1 MLEIS
6 LEKVCY
12 TIIKA
17 REFDVKDAVS
27 DPDSGS
33 NPSDDAMYDVLEA
46 HRDDPVEEE
55 LTTFISSLSYDE
67 QVDLVTLVW
76 LGRDDCD
83 ASDWDDLRSQAEDAH
98 NERTAQY
105 LLGNPLLPDH
115 LEEGLAVLGL
125 TCEEYGFNR
134 L

>member
-33 NPSDDAMYDVLEA
+33 NPSDDAMYDVLES
-46 HRDDPVEEE
+46 HGDDPVEEE

-67 QVDLVTLVW
+67 QVDLVALVW
-76 LGRDDCD
+76 LGRENSD
-83 ASDWDDLRSQAEDAH
+83 ASDWKDLRSQAEDAH

-105 LLGNPLLPDH
+105 LLGNPLLADH
-115 LEEGLAVLGL
+115 LEEGLSVLGL
-125 TCEEYGFNR
+125 SCAEYEFNR

>member
-6 LEKVCY
+6 PEKVCF

-17 REFDVKDAVS
+17 REFEVKDAVT
-27 DPDSGS
+27 DPDPGS
-33 NPSDDAMYDVLEA
+33 NATDDGMYAVLES

-55 LTTFISSLSYDE
+55 LTSFISSLSVDE
-67 QVDLVTLVW
+67 QVDLVALTW
-76 LGRDDCD
+76 LGRDDGD
-83 ASDWDDLRSQAEDAH
+83 LGDWSDLRSQAMDAH

-105 LLGNPLLPDH
+105 LLGNPLLAEH
-115 LEEGLAVLGL
+115 LEEGLSIMGHS
-125 TCEEYGFNR
+125 CEEFEFNR